1 MENRLKEMLA
11 ERGLT
16 VSEVA
21 RQPGIIQPTL
31 HRIVNNRVKLSS
43 ITAVNFLR
51 IAHGLGLSA
60 EELYFGDTSYDE
72 RKNRIDRVYATTNN
86 AGRDAMLANA
96 IGVEASFAKE
106 FDTILPPVGTKTI

>member
-16 VSEVA
+16 VSEFA
-21 RQPGIIQPTL
+21 RQTGIIQPTL
-31 HRIVNNRVKLSS
+31 HRIVNNRVNLSS